1 MYRAPIKTYGL
12 EAQKERPT
20 MEHIAIDLHDE
31 YSQICVMTLQREK
44 TLEARLPTTRNAF
57 RSFFEKRTPGVV
69 IMEAGPHATWVG
81 ELVKELGHTS
91 LVCHARRVRLIAE
104 SRNKN
109 DRVDAELLARL
120 SVSDMDLLRP
130 IQQRSTDTLA
140 DRSLIRSR
148 AALVETQKRLRTTL
162 RGLVKPFGVRLR
174 GGVKSALADLA
185 GATLPPQVRTSTD
198 CLLETLE
205 TIAEQLR
212 ELDLQIDQLNEKY
225 EVTEN
230 FRSIPGVGPLV
241 AITYTLAIVDPSRF
255 KRGDTGPFLGLTPPN
270 RSSAGKKLA
279 PSDRGRPGDRYLRGL
294 LIQSAWTLMNSR
306 SESDLA
312 MAGRRLK
319 ERIGGKKAAVAVAR
333 KIAEL
338 MHHLWVSNEQ
348 FVPHPRQKK

>member
-1 MYRAPIKTYGL
+1 MD
-12 EAQKERPT
+12 
-20 MEHIAIDLHDE
+20 HIAIDLHDE

-44 TLEARLPTTRNAF
+44 TLEAKIPTTRAAF
-57 RSFFEKRTPGVV
+57 RSFFEHRAPGVV
-69 IMEAGPHATWVG
+69 VMEAGPHATWVS
-81 ELVKELGHTS
+81 ELLKKLAHQTM
-91 LVCHARRVRLIAE
+91 VCHPRRVRLIAE

-120 SVSDMDLLRP
+120 SLSDLDLLRP

-148 AALVETQKRLRTTL
+148 STLVETQKRLRTTI

-174 GGVKSALADLA
+174 GGKSRMLEDLA
-185 GATLPPQVRTSTD
+185 EAVLPPQVRFSTD
-198 CLLETLE
+198 CLLTTLE
-205 TIAEQLR
+205 TVAKQLR
-212 ELDLQIDQLNEKY
+212 ELDVQIDQLNDKH

-241 AITYTLAIVDPSRF
+241 AITFKLAIDDPDRF
-255 KRGDTGPFLGLTPPN
+255 KRGDIGPFVGLTPPN
-270 RSSAGKKLA
+270 RRSAGKKLP

-312 MAGRRLK
+312 TWGRALK
-319 ERIGGKKAAVAVAR
+319 ERIEPNKAAVAVAR

-338 MHHLWVSNEQ
+338 MHHLWIHNER
-348 FVPHPRQKK
+348 FVPHPLKAN

>member
-1 MYRAPIKTYGL
+1 MD
-12 EAQKERPT
+12 
-20 MEHIAIDLHDE
+20 HIAIDLHDE

-44 TLEARLPTTRNAF
+44 VLEAKIPTTRAAF
-57 RSFFEKRTPGVV
+57 RSFFEHRLPSVV
-69 IMEAGPHATWVG
+69 VMEAGPHATWVS
-81 ELVKELGHTS
+81 ELLKELGHQTM
-91 LVCHARRVRLIAE
+91 VCHPRRVRLIAE

-120 SVSDMDLLRP
+120 SLSDLDLLRP

-148 AALVETQKRLRTTL
+148 ATLVETQKRLRTTI

-174 GGVKSALADLA
+174 GGKSRMLEDLADA
-185 GATLPPQVRTSTD
+185 VLPPQVRLSTD
-198 CLLETLE
+198 CLLTTLE
-205 TIAEQLR
+205 TVATQIR
-212 ELDLQIDQLNEKY
+212 ELDVQIDQLNDKH

-241 AITYTLAIVDPSRF
+241 AITFKLAIDDPDRF
-255 KRGDTGPFLGLTPPN
+255 KRGDIGPFLGLSPAN

-279 PSDRGRPGDRYLRGL
+279 PSDRGRPGDRYVRDL

-312 MAGRRLK
+312 KWGRNLK

-338 MHHLWVSNEQ
+338 MHHLWIRNER
-348 FVPHPRQKK
+348 FVPHPLKAN